1 MIDNTQDIKDFIIDS
16 SNDLNEINLFL
27 ENEFKTTIKVIF
39 DVLFIL
45 LKQYGQNKKRT
56 DELIS
61 FLEHLIEKV
70 PISKL
75 SYFVAPFRGF
85 ERKIEHDFK
94 LKQKR
99 AIKKPY
105 LQIHNIFTNLNYKLL
120 LNTHEGKI
128 SYLEFLIFQD
138 QNMALVETFLED
150 YSNVLDG
157 GRDGEENIF
166 EIILK
171 KYLFLDEKSYSEID
185 FLYHVIVLFIQS
197 RHGEKILEE
206 KQHYLDMIRQS
217 KLGYKE
223 HIIRVIELFDPDF
236 SISFSEIEER
246 YGVNF
251 SFPNVIMQEL
261 ETFRMDFKRRFD
273 FTDQECITIDGEN
286 ALILDDAIY
295 LEQNKNGTYSLYI
308 HITDI
313 PSFIPYSSLVNEE
326 ASRRIETLYLK
337 DNGISLY
344 PDCISSDICSLLPN
358 CPRNVVSYIFQL
370 DSNFELIDDKFRVV
384 KGTICSKYKL
394 SYDQVD
400 QMILHP
406 TEEPLNLMV
415 RQLFRFARNR
425 RNQNKKKEQY
435 RQYENFLYFEKH
447 HESLKLDYSPSANI
461 VHESMILVNYSIAKY
476 FKKKNFP
483 YVYREVMVP
492 SDDFIEKQLLKI
504 QKLDSSLKE
513 DEKFLR
519 NLRKSYIEALYSEEA
534 VYHQG
539 LDLECYSHST
549 SPARRYADAFGQYL
563 IYEFLFQKNLSD
575 FNVQCWEYRVHHMI
589 QYLNK
594 KKKENEVFSS
604 QYNYLSYKR
613 KIKMK

>member
-1 MIDNTQDIKDFIIDS
+1 MIDNTQDIKKFIIDS

-39 DVLFIL
+39 DALFIL
-45 LKQYGQNKKRT
+45 LKHYAQNKKRT
-56 DELIS
+56 NELIS
-61 FLEHLIEKV
+61 FLEHLIENI

-85 ERKIEHDFK
+85 ERKISYEFT
-94 LKQKR
+94 LKK
-99 AIKKPY
+99 IKSIQKPY
-105 LQIHNIFTNLNYKLL
+105 SQIQNVFENLNYQLSL
-120 LNTHEGKI
+120 DSHEGKI
-128 SYLEFLIFQD
+128 NYLEFLIFQER
-138 QNMALVETFLED
+138 NIAMAQTFLED

-157 GRDGEENIF
+157 GRQEEENIF
-166 EIILK
+166 TVILK
-171 KYLFLDEKSYSEID
+171 KYLYLDEKKQSEID
-185 FLYHVIVLFIQS
+185 FLYQVILLFIQS
-197 RHGEKILEE
+197 QHGQKILEE
-206 KQHYLDMIRQS
+206 KEHYLDIIRCS

-236 SISFSEIEER
+236 SISLDEIEER

-251 SFPNVIMQEL
+251 EFPNIIIQEL
-261 ETFRMDFKRRFD
+261 KTFRMDFKRRFD
-273 FTDQECITIDGEN
+273 FTDQECITIDSEN
-286 ALILDDAIY
+286 ALVLDDAIY

-313 PSFIPYSSLVNEE
+313 PSFVPYSSLVNEE

-344 PDCISSDICSLLPN
+344 PNCISSDICSLLPN
-358 CPRNVVSYIFQL
+358 CSRNVVSYIFQL
-370 DSNFELIDDKFRVV
+370 DSKFELIDDKFRVV
-384 KGTICSKYKL
+384 KGTICSKHKL

-415 RQLFRFARNR
+415 RQLFRFASHR

-483 YVYREVMVP
+483 YVYREVMIP

-513 DEKFLR
+513 DKKFLR
-519 NLRKSYIEALYSEEA
+519 NLRESYIEALYSEEA
-534 VYHQG
+534 IYHQG

-575 FNVQCWEYRVHHMI
+575 FTAQCWEYRVHHMI

-613 KIKMK
+613 KIHKK